1 MEVLGM
7 FINLSAGD
15 RLHIGESVT
24 LTVLAVEGGLIHFG
38 LESPEPVLLHAGL
51 RDTDREDMDRQHR
64 RGGWERN

>member
-38 LESPEPVLLHAGL
+38 LESPGGREFCEAGL
-51 RDTDREDMDRQHR
+51 PAIGRI
-64 RGGWERN
+64 G